1 MEFFKLLLLIDYF
14 DGMDN
19 FLSTIT
25 VVLIVGLSACLFLLL
40 FAYLDIKLNNQKIS

>member
-1 MEFFKLLLLIDYF
+1 MEFSKLLLLIDYL

-25 VVLIVGLSACLFLLL
+25 IVLIAGLTACLFLLL
-40 FAYLDIKLNNQKIS
+40 FAYLDIKLNNQKN